1 MRTFKRKKYNHQYCF
16 HSQGQPIS
24 TATKTYTGEPLR
36 SSLVTEEFPKSYWP
50 AVKCFLLAR
59 MLLEGFSGK
68 FLLARYYS
76 HEYPVLIAAAA
87 GPSGIDI
94 ILF

>member
-1 MRTFKRKKYNHQYCF
+1 MRTFKTKKYNHKYCF

-36 SSLVTEEFPKSYWP
+36 SSLVTEELPMSYWS
-50 AVKCFLLAR
+50 AVKYFLLVR
-59 MLLEGFSGK
+59 MMLEGFSEK
-68 FLLARYYS
+68 FLLASYYT
-76 HEYPVLIAAAA
+76 HEYSVLMAAAA
-87 GPSGIDI
+87 GPSEIDI